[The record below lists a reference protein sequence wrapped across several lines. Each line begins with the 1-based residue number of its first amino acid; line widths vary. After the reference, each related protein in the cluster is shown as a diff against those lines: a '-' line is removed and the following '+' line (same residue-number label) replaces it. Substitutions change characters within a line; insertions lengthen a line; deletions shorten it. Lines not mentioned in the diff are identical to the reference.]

1 MLQEIAGGAVMP
13 NLISIDL
20 GNLSLYLPPLVRRI
34 DIVEHI
40 DCLHAETQRLTR
52 FCERKLAALEEMNKS
67 LLHQAFNGE
76 L

>member
-13 NLISIDL
+13 SLSNIDL
-20 GNLSLYLPPLVRRI
+20 GNLSISLPPLDRHI

-40 DCLHAETQRLTR
+40 DCLHAETQRLAR
-52 FCERKLAALEEMNKS
+52 LYERKLAALEELKKS